1 MMSNPSVPNIPITTG
16 NLTGL
21 GSGAPIV
28 VTGGAKQPQSRK
40 SEKRFHQIEQVRIN
54 QEMSIQTCARKL
66 GISVQEARRQERP
79 TTDLTISQLMAW
91 KEVLDV
97 PLSELV
103 GPFEDELQNPIR
115 NRAKLLKVMK
125 SAKYIHQHTRE
136 SRIRTMAENQIDQIL
151 EIVPEFETVSPWPEV
166 GQSHEARQPGVA
178 VSRRFDPEIERRLDP

>member
-1 MMSNPSVPNIPITTG
+1 MSTPSIPSIPITTG
-16 NLTGL
+16 VMTGYVCPAL
-21 GSGAPIV
+21 V
-28 VTGGAKQPQSRK
+28 VPAKEVKKVRPEQA
-40 SEKRFHQIEQVRIN
+40 KRTFHQIAQVRES
-54 QEMSIQTCARKL
+54 QGMSIQNCARKL
-66 GISVQEARRQERP
+66 GIPLQEAREQEKP
-79 TTDLTISQLMAW
+79 TSDLTISQLIAW

>member
-1 MMSNPSVPNIPITTG
+1 MSTPSIPSIPITTG
-16 NLTGL
+16 VMTGYVCP
-21 GSGAPIV
+21 APV
-28 VTGGAKQPQSRK
+28 VPAKEVKKVRPEQA
-40 SEKRFHQIEQVRIN
+40 KRTFHQIAQVRES
-54 QEMSIQTCARKL
+54 QGMSIQNCARKL
-66 GISVQEARRQERP
+66 GIPLQEAREQEKP
-79 TTDLTISQLMAW
+79 TSDLTISQLIAW